1 MTARDEVMTRIRS
14 ALAGQPPLRVVPR
27 EYRVT
32 SDDAPGTQA
41 ALDRFVDRLVDY
53 KASVNRTGPLGL
65 PAAIASVLQRD
76 DWVVV
81 PPELPASWREACAGD
96 GRRVRIDGDPAW
108 LSAAELDG
116 IAAVVTACRVGIA
129 ETGTI
134 VLDAAPDQGRRALTL
149 VPDHH
154 VVVIFAEQVVMS
166 VPESL
171 TRLDALRPLTFI
183 SGPSATSD
191 IEFTRVEGV
200 HGPRTL
206 DVIVVE

>member
-1 MTARDEVMTRIRS
+1 MTARDEVMTRITS
-14 ALAGQPPLRVVPR
+14 ALAGQSALRVVPR
-27 EYRVT
+27 RYRVT
-32 SDDAPGTQA
+32 SDDAPGTA
-41 ALDRFVDRLVDY
+41 AVLELFVDRLVDY
-53 KASVNRTGPLGL
+53 KASVNRTGSVGL
-65 PAAIASVLQRD
+65 AAAIASVLQRD
-76 DWVVV
+76 DSVVV

-96 GRRVRIDGDPAW
+96 GRRVRVDGDPAW
-108 LSAAELDG
+108 LSAVELDG

-134 VLDAAPDQGRRALTL
+134 VLDAALDQGRRALTL

-200 HGPRTL
+200 HGPRVL